1 MKTKQ
6 LIFTNKEIIKSGM
19 TNGRKWTLYKYI
31 DEEGMDFTSFHEDY
45 PLNEPQEIEYE
56 EKEVPSRDGTRTFT
70 NRMLIEPKIE
80 PKIELKTGQRMA
92 KRESDTGEK
101 IVDLLG
107 EILIEIKALRAK
119 TG

>member
-19 TNGRKWTLYKYI
+19 TSGRKWTLYKYI
-31 DEEGMDFTSFHEDY
+31 DEEGMDFISFHEDY

-80 PKIELKTGQRMA
+80 PKTGQRMA
-92 KRESDTGEK
+92 KRGSDTGEK

>member
-19 TNGRKWTLYKYI
+19 TSGRKWTLYKYI
-31 DEEGMDFTSFHEDY
+31 DKEGMDFISFHEDY

-70 NRMLIEPKIE
+70 NRMLIEPK
-80 PKIELKTGQRMA
+80 TGQRMA
-92 KRESDTGEK
+92 KRGSDTGEK

>member
-80 PKIELKTGQRMA
+80 PKIGQRMA